1 MGAAVPRGTEIHTAA
16 EAAQALAPLAGRY
29 AFLLFAIGLFGASML
44 ATGVLPLATAY
55 AVTEALGFERGV
67 SRSFQEAPFFV
78 GLFTFL
84 IATGAAIT
92 LIPGINPVDL
102 MIYSQVVQGILLPVI
117 LFFILRLVNDRDL
130 MGPYVNSWRFNLAAW
145 STTLVVSLLSG
156 LLLLVTLLQLFG
168 VDI

>member
-1 MGAAVPRGTEIHTAA
+1 M
-16 EAAQALAPLAGRY
+16 
-29 AFLLFAIGLFGASML
+29 
-44 ATGVLPLATAY
+44 
-55 AVTEALGFERGV
+55 
-67 SRSFQEAPFFV
+67 
-78 GLFTFL
+78 
-84 IATGAAIT
+84 
-92 LIPGINPVDL
+92 
-102 MIYSQVVQGILLPVI
+102 QGILLPVI